1 MKQLKIKK
9 KKSFLKKL
17 LIQINRLFG
26 FEIIDQSNYS
36 VESIGKFGY
45 ENLSTIGEQ
54 STTCH

>member
-36 VESIGKFGY
+36 VEGIEKYGY
-45 ENLSTIGEQ
+45 ENLSIIGQQ
-54 STTCH
+54 STT